1 MGEKHGGEF
10 MQQSTKKICVRCN
23 KNEVTNG
30 TSLCDKC
37 YEEHNEIFGITNEF
51 NSKKKKETK
60 SVEYFV
66 LILIVIMTII
76 ISAVINSRQQT
87 SEINIE
93 MEQVLDY
100 GSFPKNE
107 EIIYGFSQYQN
118 IINNYNHGII
128 TVQSPKEN
136 AYLIKVIDSVTKET
150 IYEIFM
156 QPENK
161 VTIPLMLGEYELY
174 LASGKKWF
182 NEIDHFGV
190 NTIYSRLDKKFII
203 DMNGDQISGW
213 TIQLQVRKDGNLKSE
228 KMNKEDW

>member
-37 YEEHNEIFGITNEF
+37 YEGHNEIFGITNEF
-51 NSKKKKETK
+51 NSGKKKETK
-60 SVEYFV
+60 SGKYFG
-66 LILIVIMTII
+66 LILIVVITVI
-76 ISAVINSRQQT
+76 ISVVINSRQQA
-87 SEINIE
+87 SKINIE

-107 EIIYGFSQYQN
+107 EIIYGFYQYQN

-156 QPENK
+156 QPDNK

-174 LASGKKWF
+174 LASGKKWV
-182 NEIDHFGV
+182 NEIEHFGV

-203 DMNGDQISGW
+203 DMDGDQISGW